1 MPAYNVEKT
10 LEKTYRDIPKNLVDD
25 IILVDNNSRDHT
37 VELAKKLKIKVYR
50 HKTNRGYGGSQK
62 TLYRKALDMGAD
74 IIIMVHP
81 DYQYDPKFLK
91 YLLPPIIDGAFD
103 IMLATRIRTRKDTL
117 KNGMPLYKYLSNR
130 FLTITENLVLGLSLS
145 EYHTGFRAF
154 RREVLTKLKFNQLSN
169 DFVFDQQILIAA
181 HLLGFTI
188 GEIYNPA
195 YYREDSS
202 SVNFRN
208 SIKYGLETLIS
219 LYHYL
224 FNKKK
229 YF

>member
-1 MPAYNVEKT
+1 MKKNKVVVVMPAYNVEKT

-117 KNGMPLYKYLSNR
+117 KNGMR
-130 FLTITENLVLGLSLS
+130 S
-145 EYHTGFRAF
+145 EEHTS
-154 RREVLTKLKFNQLSN
+154 ELQS
-169 DFVFDQQILIAA
+169 
-181 HLLGFTI
+181 
-188 GEIYNPA
+188 
-195 YYREDSS
+195 
-202 SVNFRN
+202 
-208 SIKYGLETLIS
+208 
-219 LYHYL
+219 
-224 FNKKK
+224 
-229 YF
+229 